1 MPAQWTTLGILAPR
15 PAQPEKMVA
24 DLLLEEGKEE
34 MGWGEVGELGG
45 GRRRR
50 GEAGEGREA
59 GRGRGGK
66 KRAGET

>member
-1 MPAQWTTLGILAPR
+1 
-15 PAQPEKMVA
+15 
-24 DLLLEEGKEE
+24 

-59 GRGRGGK
+59 GEGEGRKEKSWRDLNLRWWLGQSQH
-66 KRAGET
+66 ALSPDPVLCD